1 MFERNTGV
9 RSLHDLGL
17 PAWFGGLL
25 AGAVGFNA
33 VATDVPDKKLRLRV
47 ATAISAHW
55 TPVNLVA
62 IAAHLVDR
70 AATLRDRFAVQKC
83 VEAFIVTMA
92 ALTDAALA
100 VTGHSRSLST
110 KLEQADGEPVEGG
123 ADPSPHYPGGSGER
137 RRGAPVNEI
146 RLYPAAPSPD
156 FRVIR
161 RFCRIPVSALSDCLA
176 CGSGAVGLQPVGDCL
191 SRLVS
196 WSMAGPALTVR
207 TRPGDNLAVHKALD
221 LARPGDVL
229 VVDARSEL
237 VNAIMGELLARYA
250 QVRGV
255 AGIVIDGAIRDRAEI
270 SAGGLPVFARGVSHL
285 GPYQTGP
292 GEIHGPISLG
302 GVPVHDGD
310 VVVGDGDGVVVV
322 PRARAEATAKAA
334 ENVVASEAEQRRA
347 IDAGRWDRSWVDAAI
362 RLIAVDGTGAAW
374 MPVNCGG
381 DGTS

>member
-1 MFERNTGV
+1 
-9 RSLHDLGL
+9 
-17 PAWFGGLL
+17 
-25 AGAVGFNA
+25 
-33 VATDVPDKKLRLRV
+33 
-47 ATAISAHW
+47 
-55 TPVNLVA
+55 
-62 IAAHLVDR
+62 
-70 AATLRDRFAVQKC
+70 
-83 VEAFIVTMA
+83 
-92 ALTDAALA
+92 
-100 VTGHSRSLST
+100 
-110 KLEQADGEPVEGG
+110 VEGG

-334 ENVVASEAEQRRA
+334 EKVMASEAEQRRA

-374 MPVNCGG
+374 MRP
-381 DGTS
+381 